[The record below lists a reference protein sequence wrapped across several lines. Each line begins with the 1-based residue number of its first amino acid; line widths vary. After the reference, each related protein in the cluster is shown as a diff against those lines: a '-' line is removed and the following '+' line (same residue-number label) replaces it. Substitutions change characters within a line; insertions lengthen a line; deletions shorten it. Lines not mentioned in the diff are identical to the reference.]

1 MALLF
6 MDGFDRYGVVGQ
18 YLCSNLNGSLD
29 GNLAMNLEWNQ
40 VPSVAGYIVSF
51 AAGRFGGL
59 GLNMVNSAAT
69 NTGSPRC
76 GKNLPGNIATLIFGV
91 AFRVGLVGGAVTSA
105 GIVFADI
112 GTDQLTVDINLNG
125 FVEVRRGGVAGT
137 VLATSTVAVAANTWH
152 YLEGQ
157 VTIHNTAGA
166 WNISVDGSPVL
177 SATAQNTRSSANNYA
192 NQVALNYNST
202 SDGGIGVTWDDLYV
216 FDTTGTTNNAMR
228 GDSRIDLLLP
238 TSNNSVQFTPN
249 TIALG
254 YWQIVST
261 GGAVAPS
268 ANQLYLHP
276 VTPNQNMTI
285 NSISVFNPNTQV
297 AMQMRPV
304 IYGDTAGHA
313 GTLLSTGGTLTGPAA
328 NQTLVM
334 PLTTPQALTAG
345 TQYWIGF
352 MNDVSGSNWTLANA
366 NNNGWT
372 ATSTFASGAPSTA
385 PAMTGSISTR
395 SVWGNCTTFS
405 NNALLVATL
414 PPLLGPITPTTPR
427 GYVADSTVG
436 HEDLYN
442 MADMPTTP
450 LAVGTVKLSAIAM
463 KADAGLRTVDLRI
476 SSGGTQ
482 SGGSNTG
489 MTPPASPGYI
499 TSYFDVDP
507 NTSAAWTQAA
517 LNAMLC
523 GVIIDT

>member
-1 MALLF
+1 MAVQF
-6 MDGFDRYGVVGQ
+6 IDGFDRYGVVGQ
-18 YLCSNLNGSLD
+18 YLCSSLNGSID

-40 VPSVAGYIVSF
+40 VPNVAGYLVTFI
-51 AAGRFGGL
+51 AGRFGGL
-59 GLNMVNSAAT
+59 GLNMVNTAST
-69 NTGSPRC
+69 NSGSPRC
-76 GKNLPGNIATLIFGV
+76 GRNLSGNISTLVFGV
-91 AFRVGLVGGAVTSA
+91 AFRVGLVGTAITAA

-166 WNISVDGSPVL
+166 WNINLDGTPIM

-202 SDGGIGVTWDDLYV
+202 SDGGTGVTWDDLYV
-216 FDTTGTTNNAMR
+216 FDTTGTINNAMR

-238 TSNNSVQFTPN
+238 TSNNTVQFTPSAV
-249 TIALG
+249 ALG
-254 YWQIVST
+254 YWQLAST
-261 GGAVAPS
+261 GGGS
-268 ANQLYLHP
+268 TSTANQLYLHP

-328 NQTLVM
+328 SQTTTM

-352 MNDVSGSNWTLANA
+352 MNDVVGSNWTGANG
-366 NNNGWT
+366 NSNGWT
-372 ATSTFASGAPSTA
+372 ATSTFASGAPGTA
-385 PAMTGSISTR
+385 PTMTGSVTTR
-395 SVWGNCTTFS
+395 VVWGNCSTFS
-405 NNALLVATL
+405 SNALAVATL
-414 PPLLGPITPTTPR
+414 PPLLGPATPTNSR

-442 MADMPTTP
+442 MADMPSTP

-463 KADAGLRTVDLRI
+463 KADAGLRTIDLRI

-482 SGGSNTG
+482 SGGSNPG
-489 MTPPASPGYI
+489 INPPSSPGYI

-507 NTSAAWTQAA
+507 NTSAAWTGTA